1 MTSKRKITPLFI
13 VGTFAF
19 FICAWVF
26 LNPILDR
33 IGVSDSYWRTGLFG
47 GVTAL
52 LCMSFFRINYAVG
65 KKRGWIDP
73 NAKLPFDG

>member
-19 FICAWVF
+19 FLLASIII
-26 LNPILDR
+26 NPILDR
-33 IGVSDSYWRTGLFG
+33 DGISHSLLRGLVFG

-52 LCMSFFRINYAVG
+52 LCMSFFRIIYAVG